1 MSTPE
6 TNIRPITEISDFHA
20 HVYYDNE
27 AEKGTAEQLRTAIT
41 AEGFNVAL
49 GRWHDAPV
57 GPHPVGSYQV
67 AFSMSDFAAF
77 VPWLSL
83 NHGQNSVLIHPNT
96 DDPIADHSAHALWL
110 GPQLTLDIPLL
121 RRLLDKFRSSEEGS
135 TA

>member
-1 MSTPE
+1 MSAPE
-6 TNIRPITEISDFHA
+6 TSIRPVTEISDFHA
-20 HVYYDNE
+20 HVYYDND
-27 AEKGTAEQLRTAIT
+27 AEKGTAEQLRAAIV
-41 AEGFNVAL
+41 AEGFDVAL

-67 AFSMSDFAAF
+67 AFSLPDFAAF

-121 RRLLDKFRSSEEGS
+121 RHLLEKFRASKEDS